1 MEQMETEPPKSP
13 NLVIGLLPPCV
24 ATQPPVPWSPLLQ
37 HPFRLLRPPPTPSR
51 RSPSPRVAAPASCCF
66 RLPPHILASDSLRAS
81 QSPRHI
87 SLDSRLLASS
97 SAACVDLLYIARA
110 AVPSPCCFRL
120 RSRSLDELRQTVRAE
135 IEKNRRCDD
144 KQKIK
149 FLISEGLQRLKG
161 LDEMLDMTGNS

>member
-1 MEQMETEPPKSP
+1 PSS
-13 NLVIGLLPPCV
+13 VIGLLPPCV
-24 ATQPPVPWSPLLQ
+24 ATQPPVPWPPLLQ

-120 RSRSLDELRQTVRAE
+120 R
-135 IEKNRRCDD
+135 
-144 KQKIK
+144 
-149 FLISEGLQRLKG
+149 
-161 LDEMLDMTGNS
+161 